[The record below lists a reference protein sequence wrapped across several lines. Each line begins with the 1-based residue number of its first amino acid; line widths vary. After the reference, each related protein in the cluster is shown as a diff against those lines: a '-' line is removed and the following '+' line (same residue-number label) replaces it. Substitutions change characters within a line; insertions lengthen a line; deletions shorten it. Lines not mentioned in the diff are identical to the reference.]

1 MELETWSD
9 WFGQWCVKNGVL
21 SNATALA
28 VKNTDF
34 YTVAR
39 RQHARK
45 ASDRVLNMQ
54 LEGALRE
61 INGASRAAGCR
72 PRRTAK

>member
-1 MELETWSD
+1 MERETWTE
-9 WFGQWCVKNGVL
+9 WFDRWCVDNGVL
-21 SNATALA
+21 TDPAKKA

-34 YTVAR
+34 YVVAR
-39 RQHARK
+39 RQHARN

-61 INGASRAAGCR
+61 CNGASRAAGCR
-72 PRRTAK
+72 PRRTAM